1 MGELGETPQRST
13 ASVESTAQAEMAST
27 RTKLLYG
34 SGSIAFG
41 VNDQSFA
48 YILPFFYNQVIG
60 LPAIWV
66 GWAVFLVMFCDA
78 FIDPVVGQISD
89 HLRTRLGR
97 RHPFMYAAPLPL
109 AICYFLLWN

>member
-1 MGELGETPQRST
+1 MDRKLDASELAEGVAPVAPTDDT
-13 ASVESTAQAEMAST
+13 AAQMAGT

-66 GWAVFLVMFCDA
+66 GTAIVFAMTFDA
-78 FIDPVVGQISD
+78 LADPIVGQVSD
-89 HLRTRLGR
+89 NLRSRFGR
-97 RHPFMYAAPLPL
+97 RHPFMYAS
-109 AICYFLLWN
+109 AIPVALC